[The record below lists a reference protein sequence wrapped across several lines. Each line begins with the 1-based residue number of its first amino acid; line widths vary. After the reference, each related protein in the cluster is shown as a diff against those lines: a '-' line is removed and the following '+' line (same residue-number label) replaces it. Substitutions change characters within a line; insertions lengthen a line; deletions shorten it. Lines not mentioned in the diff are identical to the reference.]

1 MNQKHV
7 WWRYYFWVHVWTYI
21 YNINRNDRIY
31 LQYILINVLYTLLLL
46 HYINSLSVSWNK
58 KSLFVKIYLRRI
70 MRKQQQHVY
79 HSYYYYYAT
88 IITTLVMLLLSDMVK
103 QCDGWA
109 MTFYQ
114 DFCKTPVA
122 LTPEGKMQ
130 LGISIN
136 ATSFPWYSN

>member
-1 MNQKHV
+1 
-7 WWRYYFWVHVWTYI
+7 
-21 YNINRNDRIY
+21 
-31 LQYILINVLYTLLLL
+31 
-46 HYINSLSVSWNK
+46 
-58 KSLFVKIYLRRI
+58 

-136 ATSFPWYSN
+136 ATKATNANTLAADRCEQFCESIGCLPSLLGAGLALHIYY